1 MMGRDAGIQRPQGAS
16 LIVFFFFAVIVVAG
30 WYFRRFENQRV
41 ERELRRSFARQTFQ
55 TALGPISGAALK
67 VVKIHQAPSGVRRR
81 DPLFELTFRDDP
93 YGGDAFWYCVGP
105 GPSYFL
111 AIALLQAG
119 SGKVDAQWVVRP
131 LTEARMRGAL
141 IGDRK
146 ATALAFGNA
155 MEG

>member
-1 MMGRDAGIQRPQGAS
+1 MGPDAGTRRPQGAS
-16 LIVFFFFAVIVVAG
+16 LIVFFFFALIAFAVG
-30 WYFRRFENQRV
+30 YLWRHENRRI
-41 ERELRRSFARQTFQ
+41 ERELRQSFARQTFQ
-55 TALGPISGAALK
+55 TELGPISGAALK
-67 VVKIHQAPSGVRRR
+67 VVKMHQERSGLRRR
-81 DPLFELTFRDDP
+81 DPVLELAFRGDP

-119 SGKVDAQWVVRP
+119 SGPVDVQWVVRP

-155 MEG
+155 VEG